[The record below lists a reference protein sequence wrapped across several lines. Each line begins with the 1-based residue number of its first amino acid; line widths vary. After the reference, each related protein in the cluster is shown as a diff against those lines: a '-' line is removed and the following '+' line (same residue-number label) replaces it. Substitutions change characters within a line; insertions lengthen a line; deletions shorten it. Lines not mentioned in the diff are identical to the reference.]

1 MENEFYT
8 GPERIRTALI
18 TGGSRGIGA
27 ACARSLTRAGHRIII
42 NYDHSEDAANRL
54 AAELGCSTVKADV
67 SDPVQVSRM
76 FDEIGDVDILVCC
89 AGVALSKLF
98 TDTSNEEWR
107 RILAVNLDG
116 TAYCCKAAIP
126 HMVHEKDGRII
137 TVSSI
142 WGVTGASCET
152 AYSASK
158 AGVIGLTKALAKEL
172 GPSGITVNCIAPGVI
187 DTDMNA
193 SLSPETLKE
202 LANETPLCRIGTPE
216 EVAAAVRFLA
226 SEDAA
231 FITGQVLGVTGG
243 FVI

>member
-1 MENEFYT
+1 M
-8 GPERIRTALI
+8 GERKRTALI

-27 ACARSLTRAGHRIII
+27 ACARSLTKAGYRIII
-42 NYDHSEDAANRL
+42 NYDRSEEAAKNL
-54 AAELGCSTVKADV
+54 ASELGCSTVQADV

-76 FDEIGDVDILVCC
+76 FGEIGDVDILVCC
-89 AGVALSKLF
+89 AGIALAKLF
-98 TDTSNEEWR
+98 TDTSYEEWR
-107 RILAVNLDG
+107 HVLAVNLDG
-116 TAYCCKAAIP
+116 TANCCRAAIP

-158 AGVIGLTKALAKEL
+158 AGVIGLTKSLAKEL

-193 SLSPETLKE
+193 TLSPETLKE
-202 LANETPLCRIGTPE
+202 LAEETPLSRIGTPE

-226 SEDAA
+226 SEEAA

-243 FVI
+243 FAI

>member
-1 MENEFYT
+1 M
-8 GPERIRTALI
+8 GERKRTALI

-27 ACARSLTRAGHRIII
+27 ACARSLTKSGYRIII
-42 NYDHSEDAANRL
+42 NYDKSEEAAKNL
-54 AAELGCSTVKADV
+54 ASELGCSTVQADV

-76 FDEIGDVDILVCC
+76 FGEIGDVDILVCC
-89 AGVALSKLF
+89 AGIALAKLF
-98 TDTSNEEWR
+98 TDTSYEEWR
-107 RILAVNLDG
+107 HVLAVNLDG
-116 TAYCCKAAIP
+116 TANCCRAAIP

-158 AGVIGLTKALAKEL
+158 AGVIGLTKSLAKEL

-193 SLSPETLKE
+193 TLSPETLKE
-202 LANETPLCRIGTPE
+202 LAEETPLSRIGTPE

-226 SEDAA
+226 SEEAA

-243 FVI
+243 FAI

>member
-1 MENEFYT
+1 MDMEMEM
-8 GPERIRTALI
+8 GRVRTALI

-27 ACARSLTRAGHRIII
+27 ACARSLTKAGYRIII
-42 NYDHSEDAANRL
+42 NYDRSEDAAEKL
-54 AAELGCSTVKADV
+54 ASELGCSTVRADV
-67 SDPVQVSRM
+67 SDPDQVERM
-76 FDEIGDVDILVCC
+76 FGEIGNVDILVCC

-98 TDTSNEEWR
+98 TDTSYEEWR
-107 RILAVNLDG
+107 RVLAVNLDG
-116 TAYCCKAAIP
+116 TAYCCQAAIP

-193 SLSPETLKE
+193 SLPPETLKE

-226 SEDAA
+226 SEEAA

>member
-1 MENEFYT
+1 M
-8 GPERIRTALI
+8 GERKRTALI

-27 ACARSLTRAGHRIII
+27 ACARSLTKAGYRIII
-42 NYDHSEDAANRL
+42 NYDRSEEAAKNL
-54 AAELGCSTVKADV
+54 ASELGCSTVQADV

-76 FDEIGDVDILVCC
+76 FGEIGDVDILVCC
-89 AGVALSKLF
+89 AGIALAKLF
-98 TDTSNEEWR
+98 TDTSYEEWR
-107 RILAVNLDG
+107 HVLAVNLDG
-116 TAYCCKAAIP
+116 TANCCRAAIP
-126 HMVHEKDGRII
+126 HMVQEKDGRII

-158 AGVIGLTKALAKEL
+158 AGVIGLTKSLAKEL

-193 SLSPETLKE
+193 TLSPETLKE
-202 LANETPLCRIGTPE
+202 LAEETPLSRIGTPE

-226 SEDAA
+226 SEEAA

-243 FVI
+243 FAI

>member
-1 MENEFYT
+1 M
-8 GPERIRTALI
+8 GERKRTALI

-27 ACARSLTRAGHRIII
+27 ACARSLTKAGYRIII
-42 NYDHSEDAANRL
+42 NYDRSEEAAKKL
-54 AAELGCSTVKADV
+54 ASELGCSTVQADV

-76 FDEIGDVDILVCC
+76 FGEIGDVDILVCC
-89 AGVALSKLF
+89 AGIALAKLF
-98 TDTSNEEWR
+98 TDTSYEEWR
-107 RILAVNLDG
+107 HVLSVNLDG
-116 TAYCCKAAIP
+116 TANCCRAAIP

-158 AGVIGLTKALAKEL
+158 AGVIGLTKSLAKEL

-193 SLSPETLKE
+193 SLSPETLRE
-202 LANETPLCRIGTPE
+202 LAEETPLSRIGTPE

-226 SEDAA
+226 SEEAA

-243 FVI
+243 FAI

>member
-1 MENEFYT
+1 M
-8 GPERIRTALI
+8 GERKRTALI

-27 ACARSLTRAGHRIII
+27 ACARSLTKAGYRIII
-42 NYDHSEDAANRL
+42 NYDRSEEAAKNL
-54 AAELGCSTVKADV
+54 ASELGCSTVQADV

-76 FDEIGDVDILVCC
+76 FGEIGDVDILVCC
-89 AGVALSKLF
+89 AGIALAKLF
-98 TDTSNEEWR
+98 TDTSYEEWR
-107 RILAVNLDG
+107 HVLAVNLDG
-116 TAYCCKAAIP
+116 TANCCRAAIP

-158 AGVIGLTKALAKEL
+158 AGVIGLTKSLAKEL

-193 SLSPETLKE
+193 SLSPETLRE
-202 LANETPLCRIGTPE
+202 LAEETPLSRIGTPE

-226 SEDAA
+226 SEEAA

-243 FVI
+243 FAI